1 VTESECSMGSL
12 ASDRSVPRSVRTSA
26 GGFHMVDAS
35 TISRFACPLR
45 KCFSYAPARAY
56 LLRQNEHLT
65 GIMEFGAAD
74 FGRPVGV
81 IVV

>member
-1 VTESECSMGSL
+1 MGSL
-12 ASDRSVPRSVRTSA
+12 ASDRSGPRSVRTSA

-35 TISRFACPLR
+35 TISRLARALR
-45 KCFSYAPARAY
+45 KCISYAPARSY

-74 FGRPVGV
+74 FGSPVWV

>member
-1 VTESECSMGSL
+1 MGSL
-12 ASDRSVPRSVRTSA
+12 PSDRSVPRSVRTSA
-26 GGFHMVDAS
+26 GGFRMVDVS
-35 TISRFACPLR
+35 TISRFACGLR
-45 KCFSYAPARAY
+45 QCVSYAPAPLY

-74 FGRPVGV
+74 FGSPVWV

>member
-1 VTESECSMGSL
+1 MGLL

-26 GGFHMVDAS
+26 GGFRMVDAS
-35 TISRFACPLR
+35 TILRFACALR
-45 KCFSYAPARAY
+45 KFVSYAPACSY

-74 FGRPVGV
+74 FGSPVWV